1 MDENFM
7 NVWAKALDIL
17 KDEMSQIAF
26 KTYIEVIVPRLVDKN
41 TVCLLCPSSYYI
53 DTVKT
58 RYLELIRNT
67 LNYLTSVD
75 YKITFEEKV
84 VVPENEETN
93 LEDVEIVSID
103 KSNLN
108 IIGTEI
114 NKIINSISS
123 LDESSEIYLDF
134 TGGTK
139 LQSAFIREYFENNI
153 DTKKDTLTLVY
164 VDGYEKTIKLKDKAT
179 SKEIEVCFDDID
191 GADDEDEMIKICK
204 LHGYSIEIKSSSV
217 KAIRDDG
224 EFSCNF
230 DDVYMKGYNLEFAST
245 LQYELGEKDSG
256 KGKVKLEIFK
266 NIIHSEQIGGS
277 FANLDLIVPEAKE
290 EKYRKLMN
298 EFLGIKKN
306 IYKDRISFNQN

>member
-1 MDENFM
+1 M
-7 NVWAKALDIL
+7 NKIGVFIVGTSPLPI
-17 KDEMSQIAF
+17 
-26 KTYIEVIVPRLVDKN
+26 YISIKN
-41 TVCLLCPSSYYI
+41 
-53 DTVKT
+53 
-58 RYLELIRNT
+58 YLENSGEKIILLATEDSEFSKGT
-67 LNYLTSVD
+67 LVYAERLKES
-75 YKITFEEKV
+75 F
-84 VVPENEETN
+84 
-93 LEDVEIVSID
+93 LGEDVEIVSID

-230 DDVYMKGYNLEFAST
+230 DDVYMKGYNLEFVST

>member
-1 MDENFM
+1 M
-7 NVWAKALDIL
+7 NKIGVFIVGTSPLPI
-17 KDEMSQIAF
+17 
-26 KTYIEVIVPRLVDKN
+26 YISIKN
-41 TVCLLCPSSYYI
+41 
-53 DTVKT
+53 
-58 RYLELIRNT
+58 YLENSGEKIILLATEDSEFSKGT
-67 LNYLTSVD
+67 LVYAERVKESFLG
-75 YKITFEEKV
+75 
-84 VVPENEETN
+84 
-93 LEDVEIVSID
+93 EDVEIVSID

>member
-1 MDENFM
+1 M
-7 NVWAKALDIL
+7 NKIGVFIVGTSPLPI
-17 KDEMSQIAF
+17 
-26 KTYIEVIVPRLVDKN
+26 YISIKN
-41 TVCLLCPSSYYI
+41 
-53 DTVKT
+53 
-58 RYLELIRNT
+58 YLENSGEKIILLANEDSEFSKGT
-67 LNYLTSVD
+67 LVYAERLKES
-75 YKITFEEKV
+75 F
-84 VVPENEETN
+84 
-93 LEDVEIVSID
+93 LGEDVEIVSID

-230 DDVYMKGYNLEFAST
+230 DDVYMKGYNLEFVST